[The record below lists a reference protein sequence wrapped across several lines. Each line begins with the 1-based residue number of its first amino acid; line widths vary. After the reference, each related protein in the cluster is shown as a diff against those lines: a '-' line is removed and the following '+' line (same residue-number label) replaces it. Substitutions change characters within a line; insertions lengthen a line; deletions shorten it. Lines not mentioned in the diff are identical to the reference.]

1 MTGAPA
7 PRPAGGGGHAAHVAG
22 TLHKAVQALAIEP
35 LSMALSVTGRK
46 AYDVMIWLAQRGTP
60 GPDGGYASP
69 VSTILQGFGSST
81 KASERVQRYIEQMV
95 QTTVIWRPL
104 APGDAG
110 LLTLD
115 GFEAPAG
122 AEAPRRGDEARTF
135 PLLAEARLYKRSGE
149 WWVTWYYPPSIAEQI
164 IDPDRWAQIELNS
177 IARLS
182 TYTAVALY
190 EICARYK
197 DSPGGLT
204 SRMQPD
210 HWTSVLREG
219 GGLKPR
225 EFRKFK
231 SELLQPAMR
240 EINERTELTVEL
252 IEHRRGAVLESVQFR
267 VARRPA
273 AASAP
278 LAVDPVDVTLPMQA
292 AALGIR
298 ESELDPLLLKYGAV
312 RVTEALDALAA
323 HLAGQRGGPV
333 RRPAAYLATML
344 ARRQP
349 APPAAPVSVNAA
361 EIAVAER
368 RDPARELQQQV
379 EAWRAQRLR
388 EVRDEFAAEPD
399 HVRAEVIAAVRQNHQ
414 LLASTP
420 AVRRRL
426 DAGEWESPLVSHVVL
441 DAYASARHGPRWREP
456 AELDLVLAG
465 VQAERRR

>member
-1 MTGAPA
+1 MP
-7 PRPAGGGGHAAHVAG
+7 G

-69 VSTILQGFGSST
+69 VSAILQGFGSST

-110 LLTLD
+110 SLTLE
-115 GFEAPAG
+115 GFEAPAAQDG
-122 AEAPRRGDEARTF
+122 PRRGDEARTF
-135 PLLAEARLYKRSGE
+135 PLLAEARLYKRAGE

-252 IEHRRGAVLESVQFR
+252 IEHRKGAVLESVQFR

-273 AASAP
+273 PPAMAQ
-278 LAVDPVDVTLPMQA
+278 AVDPVDVTLPLQA

-298 ESELDPLLLKYGAV
+298 ESELDPLLLKFGPV
-312 RVTEALDALAA
+312 RVAEALDALAA

-344 ARRQP
+344 ARR
-349 APPAAPVSVNAA
+349 APPLPAQAPVQAA
-361 EIAVAER
+361 EAAVSER
-368 RDPARELQQQV
+368 RDPARELQQQID
-379 EAWRAQRLR
+379 AWRAQRLR
-388 EVRDEFAAEPD
+388 EVRDEFAAEPEE
-399 HVRAEVIAAVRQNHQ
+399 VRAAVIAQVRQNHQ

-441 DAYASARHGPRWREP
+441 DAYATARHGPRWREP
-456 AELDLVLAG
+456 AELDLVMAG
-465 VQAERRR
+465 VQADRRR

>member
-1 MTGAPA
+1 MP
-7 PRPAGGGGHAAHVAG
+7 G

-69 VSTILQGFGSST
+69 VSAILQGFGSST

-110 LLTLD
+110 SLTLE
-115 GFEAPAG
+115 GFDAPA
-122 AEAPRRGDEARTF
+122 AQDSPRRGDEARTF
-135 PLLAEARLYKRSGE
+135 PLLAEARLYKRAGE

-252 IEHRRGAVLESVQFR
+252 IEHRKGAVLESVQFR

-273 AASAP
+273 PAAMAA
-278 LAVDPVDVTLPMQA
+278 AVDPVDVTLPLQA

-298 ESELDPLLLKYGAV
+298 ESELDPLLLKFGTA
-312 RVTEALDALAA
+312 RVAEALDALAT

-344 ARRQP
+344 ARRAPTLP
-349 APPAAPVSVNAA
+349 AQAPAQAA
-361 EIAVAER
+361 EVAVADR
-368 RDPARELQQQV
+368 RDPARDLQQQI

-388 EVRDEFAAEPD
+388 EVRDEFAAEPEE
-399 HVRAEVIAAVRQNHQ
+399 VRAAVIAQVRQNHQ

-441 DAYASARHGPRWREP
+441 DAYATARHGPRWREP
-456 AELDLVLAG
+456 AELDLVMAG
-465 VQAERRR
+465 VQADRRR